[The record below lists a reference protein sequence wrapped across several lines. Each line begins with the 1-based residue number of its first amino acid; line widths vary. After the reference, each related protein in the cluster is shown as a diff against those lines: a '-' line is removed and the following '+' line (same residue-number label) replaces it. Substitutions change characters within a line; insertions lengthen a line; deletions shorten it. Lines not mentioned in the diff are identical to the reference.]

1 MNTKPA
7 GVPPRAALEAW
18 AVEAPQPLEGGQGE
32 SFRAGALVLK
42 PAGEPAQAVW
52 LAEALDALNAGPS
65 VRVVQPVRSVTG
77 DWVVAGW
84 MAWQWM
90 EGDHAHGK
98 WDEVLDASEHFHR
111 AVSGIAWSPAIVAS
125 HRWAIAD
132 RVAWGEVDAQLPQP
146 VQRLLARRR
155 PVDLPRQL
163 VHGDLGGNV
172 LFHDSLPPGSHR
184 RESLLAANGLCR
196 CHRRGRCPR
205 VAGRRRR
212 SRRTIAPTPRRAV
225 APAGRSVP
233 GRGRSPGGTGI
244 PTRHRTARSLIALG
258 TVERTILA
266 SVSDGSEGSGCRSP
280 VATKPID
287 RYRSSAGVFPQVT
300 HRPTS
305 APPVSSAHVITA
317 SRSERPTPRRL
328 SLGVTHIETTS
339 TSPSDPSSR

>member
-42 PAGEPAQAVW
+42 PAGESAQAVW

-90 EGDHAHGK
+90 DGNHAHGM

-132 RVAWGEVDAQLPQP
+132 RVAWGEVDAQLPEP

-172 LFHDSLPPGSHR
+172 LFHDSLPPAVIDVSPYWRPTGYADAIVVADAVAWEGAGDDLVERLLR
-184 RESLLAANGLCR
+184 RQGEQLLLRAVLF
-196 CHRRGRCPR
+196 R
-205 VAGRRRR
+205 VAVDHQEAQAYRR
-212 SRRTIAPTPRRAV
+212 
-225 APAGRSVP
+225 
-233 GRGRSPGGTGI
+233 
-244 PTRHRTARSLIALG
+244 
-258 TVERTILA
+258 
-266 SVSDGSEGSGCRSP
+266 
-280 VATKPID
+280 
-287 RYRSSAGVFPQVT
+287 
-300 HRPTS
+300 
-305 APPVSSAHVITA
+305 VIELLEA
-317 SRSERPTPRRL
+317 
-328 SLGVTHIETTS
+328 
-339 TSPSDPSSR
+339 